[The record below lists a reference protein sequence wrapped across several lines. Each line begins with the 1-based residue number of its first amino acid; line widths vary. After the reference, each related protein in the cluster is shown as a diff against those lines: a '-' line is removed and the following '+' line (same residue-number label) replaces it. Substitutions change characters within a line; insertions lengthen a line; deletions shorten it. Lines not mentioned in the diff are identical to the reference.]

1 MKKIVN
7 LMLAV
12 AFAFVVTG
20 CEKES
25 TGGVTK
31 ITYYP
36 VLELIGDDAV
46 TIQIGDTYTDEG
58 CVATLNGVDV
68 SDQIEVS
75 TNLDTDK
82 SGFYSYIYSIANEDG
97 FSASISREVAVV
109 DYSSIASAY
118 PNVSISFSNAAYTWS
133 DGRFNFKTSI
143 SHVQDNI
150 YLIDDV
156 ILLYD
161 QYLYPGYP
169 YDFKVECW
177 FTLNDD
183 NTLTLVAVG
192 DDYFEFAEDIEDV
205 GGFAEG
211 SCYDP
216 ETGTVTIIFRPS
228 PMVSADE
235 HKLTLKK

>member
-7 LMLAV
+7 LMLA
-12 AFAFVVTG
+12 AALAFVVTG

-31 ITYYP
+31 TTYYP
-36 VLELIGDDAV
+36 VLELIGDEAV
-46 TIQIGDTYTDEG
+46 TIAVGDTYTDEG

-68 SDQIEVS
+68 SDQIEVRS
-75 TNLDTDK
+75 NVNTSK
-82 SGFYSYIYSIANEDG
+82 SGFYTVTYSAANEDG

-109 DYSSIASAY
+109 DYSSIASVY
-118 PNVSISFSNAAYTWS
+118 PNVSIAIPGATADWVV
-133 DGRFNFKTSI
+133 NFTYKTTI

-156 ILLYD
+156 ILYYD
-161 QYLYPGYP
+161 QYRYPGYP
-169 YDFKVECW
+169 QDFQVECW

-183 NTLTLVAVG
+183 NSLTLLKVG
-192 DDYFEFAEDIEDV
+192 DDYWDFYLDIEDV

-216 ETGTVTIIFRPS
+216 ETGTVTIVFRPS

-235 HKLTLKK
+235 HKIILKK